1 LGPVLQGWAKGDGH
15 VAHGTDEPA
24 VAGSGRSGHQSN
36 DVPTGIQTMLLA
48 VSLLSS
54 IAQSRAGQWMRAAVM
69 LQRRARY

>member
-1 LGPVLQGWAKGDGH
+1 MW
-15 VAHGTDEPA
+15 GTAPTSQAAAAAEDQDISPTMSRPEP
-24 VAGSGRSGHQSN
+24 
-36 DVPTGIQTMLLA
+36 TMLLA